1 MTTQYTP
8 LLGLALPVTGE
19 LSGTWGDTVND
30 SITSLIDSA
39 IAGYADKD
47 VTSGNWTL
55 STSTGAADESRMMIL
70 RPYGTPGVVRNI
82 IAPEKSKAYLVLN
95 TSDDV
100 VILKGATTS
109 GVEIQS
115 YASAICAWNGSDFQI
130 ISDMSG
136 PATATDTGVAIY
148 DGTTGKYLKNSNVLV
163 DASDNVTVPGN
174 LTLQAQSSLRL
185 ADADSSNYVGFDAP
199 ADVLADVTWTLPSA
213 DGTPGQVLT
222 TDGSATLSWQAG
234 GGITAGQSIAFDLIF
249 SI

>member
-47 VTSGNWTL
+47 ITSGNWTL

-115 YASAICAWNGSDFQI
+115 YASAVCAWNGSDFQI

-136 PATATDTGVAIY
+136 PATATDTGVAVY
-148 DGTTGKYLKNSNVLV
+148 DGTTGKYLKNSNVTI
-163 DASDNVTVPGN
+163 DSSDNVFVPA
-174 LTLQAQSSLRL
+174 QAAVRFGDS
-185 ADADSSNYVGFDAP
+185 DSSNYVAFAAP